1 MKLSKST
8 PYYKQVKQEI
18 YSRIQRG
25 EWTEGD
31 RIPSERV
38 LCEQFQISRITVRQA
53 ISQAVNEGILKTYPG
68 KGTFVI
74 RKKASRGFFVNKDFS
89 TMIREL
95 GKEPR
100 SRILESKTVT
110 VNVVN
115 YRLTEIFDASTFI
128 NLSILGSG
136 NDEPL
141 VYYSSY
147 FPLDLGKKMIEKANQ
162 RVNGGLPFSTYDLY
176 KDDVGV
182 FPSKAHQ
189 TYESILAN
197 KTIAEILNIPE
208 TSAVFFIKSV
218 FYMLENKPLEYRE
231 ATYRGDRF
239 IFHAT
244 REF

>member
-1 MKLSKST
+1 MKLSNST
-8 PYYKQVKQEI
+8 PYYKQIKQEI
-18 YSRIQRG
+18 YSRIQCG
-25 EWTEGD
+25 EWKEGD
-31 RIPSERV
+31 RIPSERA
-38 LCEQFQISRITVRQA
+38 LCEQFDISRITVRQA

-95 GKEPR
+95 GKEPQ
-100 SRILESKTVT
+100 SRILGSKTVKVT
-110 VNVVN
+110 VAN
-115 YRLTEIFDASTFI
+115 YKLTEIFDRSRFI
-128 NLSILGSG
+128 NLSILGLG
-136 NDEPL
+136 DNEPL
-141 VYYSSY
+141 IHYSSY
-147 FPLDLGKKMIEKANQ
+147 FPLDLGERMVVKANQ
-162 RVNGGLPFSTYDLY
+162 RVNSSLPFSTYDLY

-189 TYESILAN
+189 TYESILAGN
-197 KTIAEILNIPE
+197 KISKILDIPK

-218 FYMLENKPLEYRE
+218 FYTLENKPLEYRE
-231 ATYRGDRF
+231 ATYRGDKF